1 MFRKSYII
9 ALLSVLLPLTSGGK
23 WEAGLLRAQR
33 NVILSDEVASLQVV
47 AGTRWQELPVIRLNG
62 NEAINVSFDWLSHEY
77 RRLSYKIVHLEADFT
92 PSEDVFTSDF
102 LEGFD
107 SGLTIDNYQQSINT
121 LQDYTHYQLQI
132 PNEHCRLTM
141 SGNYRLDIIDDDNDE
156 TVVASAFFMVN
167 ENTVTASMLMTPNTD
182 IDFRHSH
189 QQIELSVD
197 YSALHAVDARRQI
210 KGYVLQNRR
219 WDNAVTLP
227 PATRMS
233 QRLLEWTH
241 CKDLIFDGGNE
252 YHKFEILDIHRNSMN
267 VESNVWE
274 NEQWHTILWPDYN
287 RPSYVYDETAQ
298 GAFYIRNSDN
308 SENDITSEYVQVHF
322 LLQSPPL
329 QQRLFVNGE
338 WTNDRFLPQYE
349 MHYDSAR
356 KVYEAIVPLKYG
368 YYSYQYLMLDSNA
381 ITDDGTNTVAPSIP
395 PTEGSFYETRNR
407 YDALIYY
414 RGTNDR
420 ADRLVGCF
428 STLLK

>member
-1 MFRKSYII
+1 MFRKTYII
-9 ALLSVLLPLTSGGK
+9 ALLSVLPPLISGGK

-33 NVILSDEVASLQVV
+33 NVILSDKVASLQVV

-62 NEAINVSFDWLSHEY
+62 HEPVNISFDWLSHEY
-77 RRLSYKIVHLEADFT
+77 RRLSYRITHLEADFT
-92 PSEDVFTSDF
+92 PSEDVFTTDY

-107 SGLTIDNYQQSINT
+107 SGLTIDDYQQSINT
-121 LQDYTHYQLQI
+121 LLDYTHYRLQI
-132 PNEHCRLTM
+132 PNDHCQLTM
-141 SGNYRLDIIDDDNDE
+141 SGNYRLDIIDDDDDE

-167 ENTVTASMLMTPNTD
+167 EAAVSATMQMTPNTD

-197 YSALHAVDARRQI
+197 YSPLRAVDARRQI

-219 WDNAVTLP
+219 WDNAATLP
-227 PATRMS
+227 AATRMS
-233 QRLLEWTH
+233 QQLLEWTH
-241 CKDLIFDGGNE
+241 CKDLIFNGGNE

-308 SENDITSEYVQVHF
+308 SENDITSEYVLVHF

-329 QQRLFVNGE
+329 SQRLFVNGE
-338 WTNDRFLPQYE
+338 WTCDRFLPQYE
-349 MHYDSAR
+349 MHYDSDR

-368 YYSYQYLMLDSNA
+368 YYSYQYLMLDSSD
-381 ITDDGTNTVAPSIP
+381 IKDDGTNTTSPSIP

-420 ADRLVGCF
+420 ADRLVGSF
-428 STLLK
+428 YIK